1 MFPDASFNQNILI
14 MATAVIYARVS
25 SESDRQN
32 TERQVEDL
40 KRYISINDMELVATY
55 EEKMSGAKEN
65 RPILTECV
73 QYCIS
78 NHINTLCVS
87 EISRLGRSVKII
99 VNTIDELT
107 KAGVN
112 IYIQNIQLNT
122 LDNDGQPNPIAKIIT
137 AVLSSF
143 SEIERNLIISRLQSG
158 KKLALE
164 KKNVKFGRKVGSVK
178 SKERKQEEYGK
189 VIRSLKAG
197 KSIRDT
203 AAICGVSVSTV
214 QRVKKE
220 FEI

>member
-1 MFPDASFNQNILI
+1 MIK
-14 MATAVIYARVS
+14 MKETVIYARVS

-40 KRYISINDMELVATY
+40 KRYIAINDMDLVKVY

-87 EISRLGRSVKII
+87 EISRLGRSVKIV

-122 LDNDGQPNPIAKIIT
+122 LDNDGHPNPIAKMIT

-143 SEIERNLIISRLQSG
+143 SEIERDGIIYRLQSG
-158 KKLALE
+158 RELA
-164 KKNVKFGRKVGSVK
+164 KAKNVKMGRKVGSVK
-178 SKERKQEEYGK
+178 SMEQKQQEYAK
-189 VIRSLKAG
+189 VIRCLKAG

-203 AAICGVSVSTV
+203 AKICEVSVSTC
-214 QRVKKE
+214 QRVKKD
-220 FEI
+220 FGL

>member
-73 QYCIS
+73 QYSIS

-87 EISRLGRSVKII
+87 EISRLGRSVKIV

-122 LDNDGQPNPIAKIIT
+122 LDNDGHPNPIAKMIT

-143 SEIERNLIISRLQSG
+143 SEIERDGIIYRLQSG
-158 KKLALE
+158 RELA
-164 KKNVKFGRKVGSVK
+164 KAKNVKMGRKVGSVK
-178 SKERKQEEYGK
+178 SMEQKQQEYAK
-189 VIRSLKAG
+189 VIRCLKAG

-203 AAICGVSVSTV
+203 AKICEVSVSTC
-214 QRVKKE
+214 QRVKKD
-220 FEI
+220 FGL

>member
-1 MFPDASFNQNILI
+1 MKA
-14 MATAVIYARVS
+14 AVIYARVS
-25 SESDRQN
+25 SVGDRQN
-32 TERQVEDL
+32 TERQISDL
-40 KRYISINDMELVATY
+40 KRYISHNDMDLIRVY

-87 EISRLGRSVKII
+87 EISRLGRSVKIV
-99 VNTIDELT
+99 VNTIDELS

-122 LDNDGQPNPIAKIIT
+122 LDNDGQPNPIAKMIT

-143 SEIERNLIISRLQSG
+143 SEIERDGIIYRLQSG
-158 KKLALE
+158 RELA
-164 KKNVKFGRKVGSVK
+164 KAKNVKMGRKVGSVK
-178 SKERKQEEYGK
+178 SMEQKQQEYAK
-189 VIRSLKAG
+189 VIRCLKAG

-203 AAICGVSVSTV
+203 AAICSVSISTV
-214 QRVKKE
+214 QRIKKD
-220 FEI
+220 FAI

>member
-1 MFPDASFNQNILI
+1 

-87 EISRLGRSVKII
+87 EISRLGRSVKIV

-122 LDNDGQPNPIAKIIT
+122 LDNDGHPNPIAKMIT

-143 SEIERNLIISRLQSG
+143 SEIERDGIIYRLQSG
-158 KKLALE
+158 RELA
-164 KKNVKFGRKVGSVK
+164 KAKNVKMGRKVGSVK
-178 SKERKQEEYGK
+178 SMEQKQQEYAK
-189 VIRSLKAG
+189 VIRCLKAG

-203 AAICGVSVSTV
+203 AKIWEVSVSTC
-214 QRVKKE
+214 QRVKKD
-220 FEI
+220 FGL

>member
-1 MFPDASFNQNILI
+1 

-25 SESDRQN
+25 SIGDRQS

-40 KRYISINDMELVATY
+40 KRYVAISNMDLVY
-55 EEKMSGAKEN
+55 VFEEKMSGAKEN
-65 RPILTECV
+65 RPILKECV
-73 QYCIS
+73 DYCIS
-78 NHINTLCVS
+78 NHVDTLCVS
-87 EISRLGRSVKII
+87 EISRLGRSVKIV

-143 SEIERNLIISRLQSG
+143 SEVERNLIISRLQSG
-158 KKLALE
+158 RKLAIE
-164 KKNVKFGRKVGSVK
+164 KKNIKFGRKVGSIK
-178 SKERKQEEYGK
+178 SKEQKQGEYAR

-220 FEI
+220 FGL

>member
-1 MFPDASFNQNILI
+1 MIKMKTS
-14 MATAVIYARVS
+14 AVIYARVS
-25 SESDRQN
+25 SIGDRQS

-40 KRYISINDMELVATY
+40 KRYVAISNMDLVY
-55 EEKMSGAKEN
+55 VFEEKMSGAKEN

-73 QYCIS
+73 DYCIS
-78 NHINTLCVS
+78 NHVDTLCVS
-87 EISRLGRSVKII
+87 EISRLGRSVKIV

-143 SEIERNLIISRLQSG
+143 SEVERNLIISRLQSG
-158 KKLALE
+158 RKLAIE
-164 KKNVKFGRKVGSVK
+164 KKNIKFGRKVGSVK
-178 SKERKQEEYGK
+178 TKEQKQEEYSK
-189 VIRSLKAG
+189 VIRSLRAG
-197 KSIRDT
+197 KSVRDT
-203 AAICGVSVSTV
+203 AAICEVSVSTV

-220 FEI
+220 FGL

>member
-1 MFPDASFNQNILI
+1 MN
-14 MATAVIYARVS
+14 TAVIYARVS
-25 SESDRQN
+25 SVDDRQS

-40 KRYISINDMELVATY
+40 KRYVAISNMDLVY
-55 EEKMSGAKEN
+55 VFEEKMSGAKEN

-73 QYCIS
+73 DFCIS
-78 NHINTLCVS
+78 NRVNTLCVS
-87 EISRLGRSVKII
+87 EISRLGRSVKIV

-143 SEIERNLIISRLQSG
+143 SEVERNLIISRLQSG
-158 KKLALE
+158 RKLALE
-164 KKNVKFGRKVGSVK
+164 KKNVKMGRKVGSVK
-178 SKERKQEEYGK
+178 SMEQKQQEYSR
-189 VIRSLKAG
+189 VIRCLKAG

-203 AAICGVSVSTV
+203 AKICSVSVSTV
-214 QRVKKE
+214 QRLKKE
-220 FEI
+220 FSI

>member
-1 MFPDASFNQNILI
+1 MIRMN
-14 MATAVIYARVS
+14 TAVIYARVS
-25 SESDRQN
+25 SVGDRQS

-40 KRYISINDMELVATY
+40 KRYVAISNMDLVY
-55 EEKMSGAKEN
+55 VFEEKMSGAKEN
-65 RPILTECV
+65 RPILTECMD
-73 QYCIS
+73 YCIS
-78 NHINTLCVS
+78 NHVNTLCVS
-87 EISRLGRSVKII
+87 EISRLGRSVKIV

-158 KKLALE
+158 RKLALE
-164 KKNVKFGRKVGSVK
+164 KKNVKMGRKVGSVK
-178 SKERKQEEYGK
+178 SVEKKQEEYAK
-189 VIRSLKAG
+189 VIKLLKNG
-197 KSIRDT
+197 QSIRNT
-203 AAICGVSVSTV
+203 AKLSEVSISTV

-220 FEI
+220 FRL

>member
-1 MFPDASFNQNILI
+1 MN
-14 MATAVIYARVS
+14 TAVIYARVS
-25 SESDRQN
+25 SVGDRQS

-40 KRYISINDMELVATY
+40 KRYVAISNMDLVY
-55 EEKMSGAKEN
+55 VFEEKMSGAKEN

-73 QYCIS
+73 DFCIS
-78 NHINTLCVS
+78 NHVNTLCVS
-87 EISRLGRSVKII
+87 EISRLGRSVKIV

-143 SEIERNLIISRLQSG
+143 SEVERNLIISRLQSG
-158 KKLALE
+158 RKLALE
-164 KKNVKFGRKVGSVK
+164 KKNVKMGRKVGSVK
-178 SKERKQEEYGK
+178 SMEQKQQEYSR
-189 VIRSLKAG
+189 VIRCLKAG

-203 AAICGVSVSTV
+203 AKICSVSVSTV
-214 QRVKKE
+214 QRLKKE
-220 FEI
+220 FSI

>member
-1 MFPDASFNQNILI
+1 MIKMKTS
-14 MATAVIYARVS
+14 AVIYARVS
-25 SESDRQN
+25 SIGDRQS

-40 KRYISINDMELVATY
+40 KRYVAISNMDLVY
-55 EEKMSGAKEN
+55 VFEEKMSGAKEN

-73 QYCIS
+73 DYCIS
-78 NHINTLCVS
+78 NHVDTLCVS
-87 EISRLGRSVKII
+87 EISRLGRSVKIV

-122 LDNDGQPNPIAKIIT
+122 LDIDGQPNPIAKIIT

-143 SEIERNLIISRLQSG
+143 SEVERNLIISRLQSG
-158 KKLALE
+158 RKLAIE
-164 KKNVKFGRKVGSVK
+164 KKNIKFGRKVGSVK
-178 SKERKQEEYGK
+178 TKERKQEEYAR
-189 VIRSLKAG
+189 VIRSLKQG

-203 AAICGVSVSTV
+203 AAICGVSISTV

-220 FEI
+220 FGL